1 MRHNPKVLHVPGK
14 CQISADALSRAP
26 VNSPNTSDVQF
37 IEEVETF
44 ACSTVDQL
52 PATALRLQGIIEA
65 QRNDE
70 VCMQVR
76 GYCQA
81 GWPAYM
87 PHQPLLRPY
96 WESRA
101 HLAVVDDLLLYDER
115 IVIPQALRLDILDC
129 IHRGHLGISKC
140 RARARMSVW
149 WPGLSVA
156 IEDMVKACFTC
167 AKELPEPKEP
177 LMPSSFPSRP
187 WERIGMDLFE
197 YGGRTYL
204 IAVDYHSRW
213 VEIKLLPTQTAKCV
227 IAAAKELF
235 ATHGIPDTVISDN
248 GPCFSAVLFQE
259 FAAKYGFV
267 HMTSSPRY
275 PRANGEVERAV
286 RTVKGLFKKNDD
298 PYLALLTYRST
309 PLQTG
314 LSPSELLMGRRL
326 RTQLPVLEK
335 TLTPRDL
342 KRERAEVVKKEE
354 ICRSNQRQSFNQR
367 HRAKELPDLT
377 NGDCV
382 WIRDQDCLGK
392 IQGRTQHPRSFIIG
406 TDKGTLR
413 RNRSALVK
421 AELQSP
427 SKVDKQT
434 TLTSTASNH
443 AVQDTEEM
451 TGPPKL
457 PCTATDAPMQP
468 VSSQTAPLQTRS
480 GRIVKPPDRLDL

>member
-1 MRHNPKVLHVPGK
+1 
-14 CQISADALSRAP
+14 
-26 VNSPNTSDVQF
+26 
-37 IEEVETF
+37 
-44 ACSTVDQL
+44 
-52 PATALRLQGIIEA
+52 
-65 QRNDE
+65 
-70 VCMQVR
+70 
-76 GYCQA
+76 
-81 GWPAYM
+81 M

-101 HLAVVDDLLLYDER
+101 HLAVVDNLLLYDER

-140 RARARMSVW
+140 RARAQMSVW
-149 WPGLSVA
+149 WPGLSVG

-177 LMPSSFPSRP
+177 LMPSSFPSLP
-187 WERIGMDLFE
+187 WERISMDLFE
-197 YGGRTYL
+197 YGRRTYL
-204 IAVDYHSRW
+204 ITVDYHSRW

-248 GPCFSAVLFQE
+248 GPCFSAVPFQE
-259 FAAKYGFV
+259 FAARYGFV
-267 HMTSSPRY
+267 HTTSSPRY

-286 RTVKGLFKKNDD
+286 RTIKGLLKKNDD
-298 PYLALLTYRST
+298 PYLALLTYRSP
-309 PLQTG
+309 PLPTG

-326 RTQLPVLEK
+326 SAQLPVLEK

-342 KRERAEVVKKEE
+342 KKEREEVVKKEE
-354 ICRSNQRQSFNQR
+354 IYRSNQRQSFNQR

-382 WIRDQDCLGK
+382 WIRDQDRLGK

-406 TDKGTLR
+406 TDKVTLR

-457 PCTATDAPMQP
+457 PCTVTDAPMQP
-468 VSSQTAPLQTRS
+468 VSSQMPPL
-480 GRIVKPPDRLDL
+480 